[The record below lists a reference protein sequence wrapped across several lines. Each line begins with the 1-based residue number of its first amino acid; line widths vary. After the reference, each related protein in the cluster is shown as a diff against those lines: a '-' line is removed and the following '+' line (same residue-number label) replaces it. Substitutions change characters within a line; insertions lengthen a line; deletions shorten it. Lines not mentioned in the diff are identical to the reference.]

1 MDTKVYDYLAGKAS
15 KNPDFVD
22 WNITPAGKWNYAIRN
37 ADLGQV
43 KLIRTHAKGFPFDL
57 ENVPLKIRIPVAGV
71 RDWELDVIPSVPYEG
86 EHFTQVT
93 DEPLLDK
100 NGRPAAD
107 GGYVRFN
114 GKLVQLSRAGNQK
127 YYVNPDGNYGRV
139 RDAYNELFR
148 KDGKWYC
155 SWEMDDAY
163 LTPQLPKTVVPEDGS
178 DTFIELVPYGASTIR
193 LTVFPEI

>member
-1 MDTKVYDYLAGKAS
+1 M
-15 KNPDFVD
+15 
-22 WNITPAGKWNYAIRN
+22 
-37 ADLGQV
+37 
-43 KLIRTHAKGFPFDL
+43 
-57 ENVPLKIRIPVAGV
+57 KIRIPVAGV
-71 RDWELDVIPSVPYEG
+71 KDWTLDVIPSVPYEG

-100 NGRPAAD
+100 NGRPAPD
-107 GGYVRFN
+107 GGFVRFN
-114 GKLVQLSRAGNQK
+114 GNLVQLSRAGNQK

-163 LTPQLPKTVVPEDGS
+163 LTPQLPKTVVPEEGSNVWFDNVIIPKSAKNLEAAHAFINFLNDGKIAARN
-178 DTFIELVPYGASTIR
+178 TEYIC
-193 LTVFPEI
+193 